1 VQRAPRRR
9 EAAAGARERQLV
21 GEVAVDGDAAD
32 AGAFG
37 DLRDRRRRRADR
49 LVLFDR
55 RFDDRLARS
64 GYGRLK

>member
-1 VQRAPRRR
+1 
-9 EAAAGARERQLV
+9 
-21 GEVAVDGDAAD
+21 VAVDGDAAD